1 MQISRR
7 RLLVVASTASFVGFS
22 GFSLQALAAELTLP
36 SVGADKKFSAVPVP
50 ADPKRLAVLEYSVIE
65 NLQVLGLSDR
75 IKAAVQTRN
84 LPWLSAL
91 STDCKLVKS
100 VKSVD
105 IETVSSAKPDLI
117 FISGR
122 ISRNI
127 DAFKPIAPTVC
138 LIPNKAEGWKSFRGN
153 FLALAEVFGKKADA
167 EKQLKPLE
175 KRLSALRNKAAGER
189 IAVIMMV
196 NGRMMAAPAGGATSE
211 QTSASPTSSLSP
223 LSPLRPARRRLR
235 ERNPLCPHQRKSL
248 PATQRRSLNWQHSS
262 RTVSLCSI
270 RMKRSACP
278 NPIRS
283 RRPWPISLNGQSS
296 MPSRAIE
303 FMSSRMPLGTLP
315 TAASF
320 RWTRCSLT
328 LNAPSVCNG
337 SY

>member
-196 NGRMMAAPAGGATSE
+196 NGL
-211 QTSASPTSSLSP
+211 SLI
-223 LSPLRPARRRLR
+223 
-235 ERNPLCPHQRKSL
+235 H
-248 PATQRRSLNWQHSS
+248 
-262 RTVSLCSI
+262 I
-270 RMKRSACP
+270 
-278 NPIRS
+278 
-283 RRPWPISLNGQSS
+283 
-296 MPSRAIE
+296 
-303 FMSSRMPLGTLP
+303 
-315 TAASF
+315 
-320 RWTRCSLT
+320 
-328 LNAPSVCNG
+328 
-337 SY
+337 

>member
-7 RLLVVASTASFVGFS
+7 QLLVVASTATFVGFS

-84 LPWLSAL
+84 LPWLTAL
-91 STDCKLVKS
+91 PADCKLVKS

-167 EKQLKPLE
+167 EKELKPLE

-196 NGRMMAAPAGGATSE
+196 NGRMMAAPAGGAAAHLGADFGFTNVK
-211 QTSASPTSSLSP
+211 PKP

-235 ERNPLCPHQRKSL
+235 VRNPLRPHLRKSL
-248 PATQRRSLNWQHSS
+248 PAMRRRSLNWQH
-262 RTVSLCSI
+262 
-270 RMKRSACP
+270 
-278 NPIRS
+278 
-283 RRPWPISLNGQSS
+283 
-296 MPSRAIE
+296 
-303 FMSSRMPLGTLP
+303 
-315 TAASF
+315 
-320 RWTRCSLT
+320 
-328 LNAPSVCNG
+328 
-337 SY
+337 

>member
-7 RLLVVASTASFVGFS
+7 QLLVVASTATFVGFS

-84 LPWLSAL
+84 LPWLTAL
-91 STDCKLVKS
+91 PADCKLVKS

-138 LIPNKAEGWKSFRGN
+138 LIPASAGTSSPWRRFSVKRRMRKKSLNRS
-153 FLALAEVFGKKADA
+153 K
-167 EKQLKPLE
+167 
-175 KRLSALRNKAAGER
+175 
-189 IAVIMMV
+189 
-196 NGRMMAAPAGGATSE
+196 
-211 QTSASPTSSLSP
+211 SASQRCAIRLQANASPSL
-223 LSPLRPARRRLR
+223 
-235 ERNPLCPHQRKSL
+235 
-248 PATQRRSLNWQHSS
+248 
-262 RTVSLCSI
+262 
-270 RMKRSACP
+270 
-278 NPIRS
+278 
-283 RRPWPISLNGQSS
+283 
-296 MPSRAIE
+296 
-303 FMSSRMPLGTLP
+303 
-315 TAASF
+315 
-320 RWTRCSLT
+320 
-328 LNAPSVCNG
+328 
-337 SY
+337 